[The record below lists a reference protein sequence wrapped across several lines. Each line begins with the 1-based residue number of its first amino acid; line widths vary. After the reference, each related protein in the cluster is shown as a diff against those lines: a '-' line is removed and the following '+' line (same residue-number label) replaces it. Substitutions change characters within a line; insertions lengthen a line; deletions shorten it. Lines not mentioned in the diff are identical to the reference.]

1 MIMIDYYPYIDFNAI
16 KLGELAESLLDYEC
30 AIKSYS
36 KALDRLSNY
45 PGDRMQPMLMA
56 QDLAERIDNAKKSL
70 ALGTSVL
77 KFEPWKLSKSS
88 FVKGSQCHKY
98 LFLDRY
104 KKQEKTPYSEEK
116 KELFA
121 RGHQFEEKVRSRDF
135 PNGINIKDVVGDF
148 AYFNSYTSYLL
159 QVNNDTTIYEA
170 TIIEDDVLVMCD
182 ILKKDVSG
190 NVDIYEIK
198 LNKEIN
204 EAILQDLAIQY
215 YVCSKRFGYNLNSFN
230 VIFSQGESTDNWVI
244 KNLLD
249 ELEDHVDET
258 VRRLELFKDILQH
271 DEPEIAMG
279 EHCKKP
285 YECEFIDYCKNK
297 C

>member
-1 MIMIDYYPYIDFNAI
+1 MIDYYPYIDFNSI
-16 KLGELAESLLDYEC
+16 KLGELAESLLDYKC

-36 KALDRLSNY
+36 KALDRLCNY
-45 PGDRMQPMLMA
+45 PGDRMQPMLMGK
-56 QDLAERIDNAKKSL
+56 DLAERIDKAKKAL
-70 ALGTSVL
+70 PLGTSVL
-77 KFEPWKLSKSS
+77 KFESWKLSKSS

-98 LFLDRY
+98 LFLDKY
-104 KKQEKTPYSEEK
+104 KKQEKTPISEEK

-121 RGHQFEEKVRSRDF
+121 RGHLFEDRVRSRDF
-135 PNGINIKDVVGDF
+135 PNGINVKDVVGDF
-148 AYFNSYTSYLL
+148 VYFNLYTSYLL
-159 QVNNDTTIYEA
+159 QDNNEQLIYEA

-190 NVDIYEIK
+190 NIDIYEIK

-204 EAILQDLAIQY
+204 QAIFQDLAIQY

-230 VIFSQGESTDNWVI
+230 VIFSKGESSDNWVI

-249 ELEDHVDET
+249 ELEDHVEET
-258 VRRLELFKDILQH
+258 VRRLEMFKEILQN

-279 EHCKKP
+279 EHCRKP

-297 C
+297 S